1 MRSILMAV
9 LVGCVAGCGVPS
21 FLITPVSHAGGL
33 REQAV
38 RAGRGLSPDKIVL
51 VEVEGMLLNAQSGGF
66 MQPSENTVSRF
77 VEQMEKAASD
87 PRVKAV
93 VLRVNSPGGTV
104 TASDIMYQQV
114 LGFRQKTGKPVIAA
128 PQDVAASGAYYVSCA
143 ADAIV
148 AHPASIVGSI
158 GVIYQT
164 FDASGTMGMIGL
176 KSEAIKSG
184 RHKDM
189 GSMFRP
195 LADSD
200 RKLMQAMVDEYYGR
214 FRTVVTASRPIAD
227 AERLAMATDGRVFT
241 GTEAAKL
248 GLVDATGMLD
258 DAISL
263 AEQMAGTRGAK
274 VVLYKRPYG
283 YTGSI
288 YASTEIPVPR
298 EYRGMELKL
307 PSAGPLLPT
316 GFYYLWSAGL

>member
-1 MRSILMAV
+1 MRCFLIAV
-9 LVGCVAGCGVPS
+9 LAGLASGCGVPS

-33 REQAV
+33 REQVV
-38 RAGRGLSPDKIVL
+38 RRGKGLSPDKVVL
-51 VEVEGMLLNAQSGGF
+51 IEVEGMLLNAQSGGF
-66 MQPSENTVSRF
+66 MQPSENAVSRF
-77 VEQMEKAASD
+77 VEQMDKAAQD

-104 TASDIMYQQV
+104 AASDILYQRV
-114 LGFRQKTGKPVIAA
+114 LQFRHATGKPVIAA

-164 FDASGTMGMIGL
+164 FDASGTMGKIGL

-184 RHKDM
+184 QHKDM
-189 GSMFRP
+189 GSIFRP
-195 LADSD
+195 LDDSD
-200 RKLMQAMVDEYYGR
+200 RKLMQAMVEEYYGR

-227 AERLAMATDGRVFT
+227 EQKLAMATDGRVFT

-258 DAISL
+258 DAIDL
-263 AEQMAGTRGAK
+263 AEQMAGARDAR

-283 YTGSI
+283 YSGSI
-288 YASTEIPVPR
+288 YASTEMPAAA

-307 PSAGPLLPT
+307 PAAGPLLPT
-316 GFYYLWSAGL
+316 GFYYLWRPGM